1 LESYASG
8 EKPSNIQSDP
18 TLRQKLLDLHPASDL
33 ARDAVP
39 GDPTDAYDPITFLVE
54 ELNHLTSNFSKH
66 SSPAFSGWTFELI
79 RKFSL
84 ASPEISLE
92 VAKLINHLINGRGGN
107 EQLWLASRLIPIAK
121 PDGKIRPI
129 AINDCWIRL
138 IGKYIHQKVSAAANN
153 YFKPLQFGDGV
164 PCGADIIIHAAKTAV
179 EHIISDPTST
189 QAVCQLDVSNAFNT
203 IGRKSFLDPVQK
215 HFPSMYKYVKWCYS
229 GPTPLYD
236 STGTFIC
243 NSSTGVRQGDPLGP
257 LLFALGIHDILKDI
271 AAHPDLTQVTNLA
284 YLDDL
289 TIIGDINLFPKVVN
303 MLKEKFEII
312 GLKINP
318 EKSQIF
324 SNDLGKASL
333 SDPRRYLKDI
343 DISTSYIKVLGCPIG
358 LDAQVTLKANEI
370 INKFMK
376 ILPLVLQL
384 KPQSAYAILNHC
396 INTKPI
402 FLLRMIEPHLIKESI
417 TKFDNLID
425 ISLNVICSNFQNSRE
440 SITTI
445 EDIERFENLKDYSKL
460 VRRLPRGKGGLGI
473 RSGLDSS
480 EMAWL
485 ASWTF
490 SMKWLHSQLPLFLP
504 YYQIK
509 EISPRQL
516 QIINKVTSIPD
527 QLLLPLP
534 IDPNFEQLNHYLELP
549 SRAPSQKDLV
559 SLVVDKMNYDLI
571 FALLGSKNE
580 YRAKEAW
587 FRSQHGKTAS
597 YWIDSIQTS
606 NPALRL
612 KDSTFLINIKFRLL
626 FQMIPISFG
635 THTVCFCRCCF
646 RSNLEVGLDDYH
658 FICCQAFGGPETH
671 QIIRHNQTKAE
682 VKNVFKFVFPEPI
695 YTIQE
700 EQWIHHP
707 ARKPGQSVLRSDLSR
722 VPNDPSLP
730 TIYYDFMHTNGATS
744 SKIIKKKT
752 NKKFLKGAQIAEQG
766 KVAKYEAHYENELVK
781 YVIMLI
787 IEAGGALGKGFKDE
801 VNSWF
806 AIPGINKIK
815 LGNLVNWMFRRISFH
830 QANFNEKMYIEAFK
844 SIKRYETQHPTE
856 FPPALLV
863 PNIDEA
869 IYPRF
874 SQVIAIDENDDEDEV
889 PVEIPVEVPV
899 EVPAEV
905 PAEVPVE
912 VPVHQTFQMIED

>member
-1 LESYASG
+1 
-8 EKPSNIQSDP
+8 
-18 TLRQKLLDLHPASDL
+18 
-33 ARDAVP
+33 
-39 GDPTDAYDPITFLVE
+39 
-54 ELNHLTSNFSKH
+54 
-66 SSPAFSGWTFELI
+66 
-79 RKFSL
+79 
-84 ASPEISLE
+84 
-92 VAKLINHLINGRGGN
+92 
-107 EQLWLASRLIPIAK
+107 
-121 PDGKIRPI
+121 
-129 AINDCWIRL
+129 
-138 IGKYIHQKVSAAANN
+138 
-153 YFKPLQFGDGV
+153 
-164 PCGADIIIHAAKTAV
+164 
-179 EHIISDPTST
+179 
-189 QAVCQLDVSNAFNT
+189 
-203 IGRKSFLDPVQK
+203 
-215 HFPSMYKYVKWCYS
+215 MYKYVKWCYS

-271 AAHPDLTQVTNLA
+271 AAHPDLTQLTNLA

-425 ISLNVICSNFQNSRE
+425 ISLNVICSKFQSSRE

-527 QLLLPLP
+527 QLLLPFP

-549 SRAPSQKDLV
+549 SRAPSQKIW
-559 SLVVDKMNYDLI
+559 S
-571 FALLGSKNE
+571 
-580 YRAKEAW
+580 
-587 FRSQHGKTAS
+587 H
-597 YWIDSIQTS
+597 
-606 NPALRL
+606 
-612 KDSTFLINIKFRLL
+612 
-626 FQMIPISFG
+626 
-635 THTVCFCRCCF
+635 
-646 RSNLEVGLDDYH
+646 
-658 FICCQAFGGPETH
+658 
-671 QIIRHNQTKAE
+671 
-682 VKNVFKFVFPEPI
+682 
-695 YTIQE
+695 
-700 EQWIHHP
+700 
-707 ARKPGQSVLRSDLSR
+707 
-722 VPNDPSLP
+722 
-730 TIYYDFMHTNGATS
+730 
-744 SKIIKKKT
+744 
-752 NKKFLKGAQIAEQG
+752 
-766 KVAKYEAHYENELVK
+766 
-781 YVIMLI
+781 
-787 IEAGGALGKGFKDE
+787 
-801 VNSWF
+801 
-806 AIPGINKIK
+806 
-815 LGNLVNWMFRRISFH
+815 
-830 QANFNEKMYIEAFK
+830 
-844 SIKRYETQHPTE
+844 
-856 FPPALLV
+856 
-863 PNIDEA
+863 
-869 IYPRF
+869 
-874 SQVIAIDENDDEDEV
+874 
-889 PVEIPVEVPV
+889 
-899 EVPAEV
+899 
-905 PAEVPVE
+905 
-912 VPVHQTFQMIED
+912 